1 MKNILTTN
9 IKYMTTISETKR
21 ILYQKK
27 YDELKKQND
36 NNDKHGWNHPCYVE
50 LKYNT
55 DEINSFIENP
65 IDVQEGIFTCNKCS
79 SKRTYSYSKQT
90 RSSDEP
96 LSVFVTCAQCEHKWR
111 EA

>member
-1 MKNILTTN
+1 M
-9 IKYMTTISETKR
+9 SSKR
-21 ILYQKK
+21 LMYQQK
-27 YDELKKQND
+27 YDEKKNKKT
-36 NNDKHGWNHPCYVE
+36 DKNGWDHPCYTD
-50 LKYNT
+50 LKFNI

-65 IDVQEGIFTCNKCS
+65 IDIQEGIFQCVKCN

-96 LSVFVTCAQCEHKWR
+96 LSVFVTCAQCDHKWR